1 MQQWKKNNGGDMLI
15 LERWIIFFVGI
26 IFQSI
31 GIALVVKSTLGT
43 SPISTV
49 PYVLSIS
56 FPMTF
61 GQTTFIINMIFLI
74 AQIFLLKDKFNRLQL
89 LQAPVTF
96 IFAAFIDIAM
106 WIFESLMP
114 DFYGYKLFILLWG
127 VSFVSLGVALQ
138 VIANVLMLAG
148 EALVTAISLVTKFE
162 FGTIKTLFDCVLVAT
177 ATIWSYM
184 AIGTLEGI
192 REGTLISALITGTI
206 SKLLIQYFS
215 RIDHDGN
222 RRLYLHI

>member
-1 MQQWKKNNGGDMLI
+1 MPI

-49 PYVLSIS
+49 PYVFSIS
-56 FPMTF
+56 FPLTF
-61 GQTTFIINMIFLI
+61 GQATFIINMIFLI
-74 AQIFLLKDKFNRLQL
+74 AQIFLLKDKFSRLQL
-89 LQAPVTF
+89 LQVPVTF
-96 IFAAFIDIAM
+96 VFAAFIDVAM
-106 WIFESLMP
+106 WILESLMP
-114 DFYGYKLFILLWG
+114 ELYGYKLFILLLG

-148 EALVTAISLVTKFE
+148 EALVTAISIVTKLE
-162 FGTIKTLFDCVLVAT
+162 FGNIKTFFDCSLVAT
-177 ATIWSYM
+177 AAIWSYID
-184 AIGTLEGI
+184 IGTVEGI

-206 SKLLIQYFS
+206 SRFLIKYFS
-215 RIDHDGN
+215 RVDHDGN
-222 RRLYLHI
+222 RKLYLHI

>member
-1 MQQWKKNNGGDMLI
+1 MSL
-15 LERWIIFFVGI
+15 LRRWTIFFAGI

-74 AQIFLLKDKFNRLQL
+74 AQIFLLKNEFNRLQL
-89 LQAPVTF
+89 LQVPITFVFATF
-96 IFAAFIDIAM
+96 IDVAM

-114 DFYGYKLFILLWG
+114 DWYGYKLIILLLG
-127 VSFVSLGVALQ
+127 VSLVSLGVALQ

-148 EALVTAISLVTKFE
+148 EALVTAISIVSKLE
-162 FGTIKTLFDCVLVAT
+162 FGNIKTVFDCSLVVT
-177 ATIWSYM
+177 AAIWSYLD
-184 AIGTLEGI
+184 IGTLEGI

-206 SKLLIQYFS
+206 SRFFIEYFS
-215 RIDHDGN
+215 RVNHEGN
-222 RRLYLHI
+222 KKLSSTS